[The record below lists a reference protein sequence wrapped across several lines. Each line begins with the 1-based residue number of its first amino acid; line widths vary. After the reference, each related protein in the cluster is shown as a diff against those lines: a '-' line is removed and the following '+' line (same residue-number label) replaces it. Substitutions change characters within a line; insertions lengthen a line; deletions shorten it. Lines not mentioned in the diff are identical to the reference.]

1 MSERFWR
8 LGSFAERV
16 DGRWLSLPVDANAV
30 AAGVSI
36 DTRTLRAGEV
46 FVAIR
51 GERFDGHDYVKR
63 ALSAG
68 GAAAAVVDRSDFAS
82 DEVGGPVLLVDDA
95 VMALQRWA
103 SAWREELAEAGCRV
117 IAVAGSNGKTTTR
130 HLIHRVLTHA
140 GLEGTQSPK
149 SFNNHLGVPLTLLAA
164 SPGHAFAV
172 VEIGTNHP
180 GEVATLAKRVRPDAA
195 VVVSLG
201 REHLAHFGSLAAV
214 EREEL
219 SLLDHVREGGPSWTP
234 RDPPP
239 AYRGELGIAGAHHRS
254 NAAYAAAVGRWMGCD
269 EASIEEALASAD
281 PPPGRGVVREVA
293 GVTILDDSY
302 NANPDSM
309 LAALDVLRQREA
321 NRRVAVLGDMFELG
335 QHAAAGHDE
344 VLAAA
349 TRVADRVLVV
359 GEAFSRAAE
368 RVGERA
374 GKRVGEQVAVRVFAS
389 LEESS
394 IAAIVEELHLGD
406 AVLLKGSRGMAME
419 RILAA
424 AMPSASQSIDTQPRE
439 PAR

>member
-201 REHLAHFGSLAAV
+201 REHLEHFGSLAAV

-269 EASIEEALASAD
+269 EASIEEALATCRPAAGAGRGAGGGGRDD
-281 PPPGRGVVREVA
+281 PRRQLQRQPRFHARGARRAAAARGEPPGRGA
-293 GVTILDDSY
+293 G
-302 NANPDSM
+302 
-309 LAALDVLRQREA
+309 
-321 NRRVAVLGDMFELG
+321 
-335 QHAAAGHDE
+335 
-344 VLAAA
+344 
-349 TRVADRVLVV
+349 
-359 GEAFSRAAE
+359 
-368 RVGERA
+368 
-374 GKRVGEQVAVRVFAS
+374 
-389 LEESS
+389 
-394 IAAIVEELHLGD
+394 
-406 AVLLKGSRGMAME
+406 
-419 RILAA
+419 
-424 AMPSASQSIDTQPRE
+424 
-439 PAR
+439 